1 MMKNFE
7 LMLQLFAEA
16 AAGDTAHFTGEN
28 EAAAAPQATGETL
41 ASDAGVQDR
50 SSAFEALIKGEF
62 KQEYDARLRDTLQK
76 RLKGHK
82 ELVQKLEAL
91 TPALESIARRHGLDP
106 ADIPAL
112 TRVLENEG
120 VQAPPDPK
128 LRARQQAHQW
138 SYQALQTRQQYSGFD
153 LAGALKDPR
162 FTRLLKADVDVKTAY
177 EVLHGR
183 EHFSQALAYATMQME
198 KNLARKLATAQN
210 RPMENGI
217 GAGSAAV
224 VKNDVSQMSRQDRA
238 DIIRRVGKGETIR
251 F

>member
-41 ASDAGVQDR
+41 ASAAGVQNDR

-62 KQEYDARLRDTLQK
+62 KQEYNTRLQDTLQK

-82 ELVQKLEAL
+82 ELVQKMEAL
-91 TPALESIARRHGLDP
+91 TPALEKIARRHGVDP
-106 ADIPAL
+106 TDIPAL
-112 TRVLENEG
+112 TQVLDRV
-120 VQAPPDPK
+120 QTPPSPQV
-128 LRARQQAHQW
+128 RARQQADRW
-138 SYQALQTRQQYSGFD
+138 SMQALQTKQMYAGFD
-153 LAGALKDPR
+153 LAGALKNPQ
-162 FTRLLKADVDVKTAY
+162 FTKLLKADVDMKTAY

-183 EHFSQALAYATMQME
+183 DHFSQALAYATLQME
-198 KNLARKLATAQN
+198 KSLAQKISAAQS
-210 RPMENGI
+210 RPVENGI

-238 DIIRRVGKGETIR
+238 DIIRRVRKGETIR